1 MEPEEIRI
9 YGADLTRNPSAAVV
23 LLILATIGI
32 GIPLYL
38 ILTEDFSFI
47 SFLIVVVLV
56 LALVT
61 LWAWYNENHALILS
75 QNKIH
80 LARRLLTHK
89 YRTVVSVDL
98 DTVKEVHITRI
109 VHFKMA
115 PKSLFTFAHHDGEVT
130 EKWVG
135 LVMDKCQENELRQR
149 LSDKGIMIL
158 FEE

>member
-1 MEPEEIRI
+1 MKPEEIRI
-9 YGADLTRNPSAAVV
+9 YGADLTRNPSSAVV
-23 LLILATIGI
+23 LIILATIGV

-38 ILTEDFSFI
+38 ILTEDLSFI
-47 SFLIVVVLV
+47 SLLIAVVLL

-61 LWAWYNENHALILS
+61 LWAWYNENHALFLS

-89 YRTVVSVDL
+89 YKTVTSVDL
-98 DTVKEVHITRI
+98 DNVKELRITRI

-115 PKSLFTFAHHDGEVT
+115 PKSLFTFAHHDGQVT

-135 LVMDKCQENELRQR
+135 LVMDKSQEIQLRDK
-149 LSDKGIMIL
+149 LSIKGIAIL